1 MNRKW
6 KRKSAYN
13 LLLIGLIASSLIAV
27 FQSEA
32 TVSADNISYDPW
44 NFIALGD
51 GRNWEEN
58 STNPIRKSIIENVV
72 TNNPNTEFILHTGD
86 MVNSGGEQDDWDKYY
101 EDIDLA
107 IQNNVT
113 FYYAVGNHETY
124 TYRLEDGSYGP
135 QEWNFSTYMANV
147 EMPGNE
153 RFYSFD
159 HNQVHFIIINT
170 EEFWGG
176 DSFDITTEQEAW
188 IIDDLSSNQDANF
201 TVAMFHRPMYSI
213 RSESRADDAFEIQTV
228 LNPILIEYGVDV
240 VFSGHDHYYLRT
252 TRDGITQFVTGGAG
266 APLYTPSATN
276 YAQKGDVYFAEY
288 NYINVT
294 VTNTEN
300 IFETLV
306 FSEDFQDVVMDDT
319 FKISLIPVEEP
330 LQTSFYLLH
339 ALSVFTILVIVR
351 RKFRR

>member
-1 MNRKW
+1 MNIAW
-6 KRKSAYN
+6 KKNYAIN
-13 LLLIGLIASSLIAV
+13 LLLISLIISSFFTLFYSGA
-27 FQSEA
+27 S
-32 TVSADNISYDPW
+32 VSADGISYDSW
-44 NFIALGD
+44 SFIAMGD

-58 STNPIRKSIIENVV
+58 STNPIRKSIIENIV
-72 TNNPNTEFILHTGD
+72 TNNPNMEFILYSGD
-86 MVNSGGEQDDWDKYY
+86 MVQSGGEQDDWDKYF
-101 EDIDLA
+101 EDIELA
-107 IQNNVT
+107 TQNNVT

-124 TYRLEDGSYGP
+124 TYKLEDGSWGP
-135 QEWNFSTYMANV
+135 QELNFSTYMANV

-153 RFYSFD
+153 RYYSFD

-176 DSFDITTEQEAW
+176 DSFDITTEQENW
-188 IIDDLSSNQDANF
+188 IINDLSSNQDTNF
-201 TVAMFHRPMYSI
+201 TIAMFHRPMYSV

-252 TRDGITQFVTGGAG
+252 TRDGITQLTTGGAG

-276 YAQKGDVYFAEY
+276 YAQEGDVYFAEY

-294 VTNTEN
+294 VTNTEI

-306 FSEDFQDVVMDDT
+306 FSDDFQDVVMEDT
-319 FKISLIPVEEP
+319 FTISLIPEETQ
-330 LQTSFYLLH
+330 QTSLYLLH
-339 ALSVFTILVIVR
+339 VLVVFAVLVVVR
-351 RKFRR
+351 RKLKQ